1 MDIKKI
7 NRSSLALFNS
17 IILALIL
24 VILSYMAF
32 NGNGRYQLHSGLVM
46 DTKTGTVYPFRG
58 AHFKFILNKD
68 GYYERITPPKIN

>member
-32 NGNGRYQLHSGLVM
+32 NGNGRYQLHSGLVL
-46 DTKTGTVYPFRG
+46 DTKTGTVSYFRSDNY
-58 AHFKFILNKD
+58 KFIINKD
-68 GYYERITPPKIN
+68 GYYERIKTPKIK

>member
-7 NRSSLALFNS
+7 NRSSFAFFNS

-32 NGNGRYQLHSGLVM
+32 NGNGRYQLHSGLVL
-46 DTKTGTVYPFRG
+46 DTKTGTVSYFRSDNY
-58 AHFKFILNKD
+58 KFIINKD
-68 GYYERITPPKIN
+68 GYYERIKTPKIK

>member
-1 MDIKKI
+1 MEIKKI

-32 NGNGRYQLHSGLVM
+32 NGNGRYQLHSGCVL
-46 DTKTGTVYPFRG
+46 DTKTGTVSYFRSDNY
-58 AHFKFILNKD
+58 KFIINKD
-68 GYYERITPPKIN
+68 GYYERIKKPKIN